1 MLESMEWWKSVRR
14 SPHPM
19 RSLSRRNHPQGERA
33 RVAFHPSAGD
43 ACRTANRRRKGC
55 LKAYSPIIPT
65 FHHSIFRNPGPEFLQ
80 FSRRPDSHSFETV
93 RVGEVCGS
101 IFGACPVLSSPRRT
115 RRARRGCHAANLPVR
130 QLVNYHSSCPFVLF
144 VILIVILIV
153 IVIVIEYEYAYVN
166 VTVNDARHSAWGQRR
181 REMPI
186 PCGENEVDKARDKV
200 FDKEKSHANPG
211 STRF

>member
-1 MLESMEWWKSVRR
+1 MVED
-14 SPHPM
+14 
-19 RSLSRRNHPQGERA
+19 RA
-33 RVAFHPSAGD
+33 SITASHAVHLTAEPSAGG
-43 ACRTANRRRKGC
+43 ACTGRVASLCWRCLPYGESQAKG
-55 LKAYSPIIPT
+55 LSEDPFSIIPT
-65 FHHSIFRNPGPEFLQ
+65 FHHSIFRNPGLEFRR

-130 QLVNYHSSCPFVLF
+130 QLVNCHSSCLFVLF